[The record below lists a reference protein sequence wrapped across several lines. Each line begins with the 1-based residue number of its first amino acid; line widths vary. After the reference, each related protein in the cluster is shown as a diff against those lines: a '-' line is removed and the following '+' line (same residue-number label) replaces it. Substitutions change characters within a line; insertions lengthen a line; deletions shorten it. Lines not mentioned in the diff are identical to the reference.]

1 MRILFFGDIVGKV
14 GRNAV
19 HLSLPK
25 LVEKYRIDF
34 VIANGENATHGKGL
48 SERDYHFLLDSGV
61 DCVSLGNHWHSK
73 QEIDDY
79 LDDAEALVRPL
90 NLIGYSH
97 GVGSAVYDVD
107 GVNLRVTNILGTF
120 AMTETVAQPVPA
132 LEALLKETSDPE
144 IHIVDYHADSTSEK
158 AIFAYVFD
166 GRVSAVI
173 GTHTH
178 VQTNDARVLP
188 NGTAFISDVGM
199 CGDGGGIIGFEK
211 RSVINKMVY
220 GEKGPFQIDE
230 NAKMMVNAIV
240 MDFDEATLKCRSIE
254 KIDEVLEEGSN

>member
-1 MRILFFGDIVGKV
+1 VRILFYGDIVGKV

-19 HLSLPK
+19 HLSLNK
-25 LVEKYRIDF
+25 LVEKHHIDF

-48 SERDYHFLLDSGV
+48 SERDYHFLIDSGV
-61 DCVSLGNHWHSK
+61 DCVTLGNHWHSR
-73 QEIDDY
+73 QEIDEY
-79 LDDAEALVRPL
+79 LDDAEQLVRPL
-90 NLIGYSH
+90 NLLNYHH

-107 GVNLRVTNILGTF
+107 GVSVRVTNILGTF
-120 AMTETVAQPVPA
+120 AMTETVGAPVPA
-132 LEALLKETSDPE
+132 LEALLKEETEPC

-178 VQTNDARVLP
+178 VQTADARVLP
-188 NGTAFISDVGM
+188 NGTAFESDVGM

-220 GEKGPFQIDE
+220 GEKTPFAIDE
-230 NAKMMVNAIV
+230 KAPMMVNAIV
-240 MDFDEATLKCRSIE
+240 LDIDELTLKCRSVETIN
-254 KIDEVLEEGSN
+254 EVVTEGNN